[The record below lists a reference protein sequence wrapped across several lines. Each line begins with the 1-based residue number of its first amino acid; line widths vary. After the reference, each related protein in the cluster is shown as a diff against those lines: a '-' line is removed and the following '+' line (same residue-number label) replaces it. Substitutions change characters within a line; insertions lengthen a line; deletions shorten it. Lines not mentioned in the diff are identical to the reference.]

1 MITGKTSYTCEFKGH
16 MCAIIILMF
25 TVNTI
30 IYKNKDTLLKNSFR
44 LKGKKDLI
52 SHKVQP

>member
-1 MITGKTSYTCEFKGH
+1 

-30 IYKNKDTLLKNSFR
+30 IYKNKDTLLKNSFG